1 MIPVSI
7 VVYWM
12 MIFWLKQSDTWK
24 LKQSNTVS
32 MVVYWM
38 MIFWLK
44 QSDTWKLK
52 QSDTCVNG
60 GLLNDD
66 ILIKTKWYL
75 EIKTKWYLC
84 QSVYWMMIFWL
95 KQSDMSIVVYW
106 MMIFWLKQSDTWK
119 LKQSGTC
126 VNGGLLNDD
135 ILIKTKCVNGGLLND
150 DTLIKTKWYLEIKTK
165 WYLCQWWF
173 IEWWYFD

>member
-12 MIFWLKQSDTWK
+12 MIFWLKEGDTCVNGGLLNDDILIK
-24 LKQSNTVS
+24 

-38 MIFWLK
+38 MIFW
-44 QSDTWKLK
+44 LK

-75 EIKTKWYLC
+75 C
-84 QSVYWMMIFWL
+84 Q
-95 KQSDMSIVVYW
+95 
-106 MMIFWLKQSDTWK
+106 
-119 LKQSGTC
+119 
-126 VNGGLLNDD
+126 
-135 ILIKTKCVNGGLLND
+135 
-150 DTLIKTKWYLEIKTK
+150 
-165 WYLCQWWF
+165 
-173 IEWWYFD
+173 

>member
-1 MIPVSI
+1 MIPV
-7 VVYWM
+7 
-12 MIFWLKQSDTWK
+12 L
-24 LKQSNTVS
+24 

-52 QSDTCVNG
+52 QSDTWVNG

-66 ILIKTKWYL
+66 I
-75 EIKTKWYLC
+75 
-84 QSVYWMMIFWL
+84 WL
-95 KQSDMSIVVYW
+95 KQSD
-106 MMIFWLKQSDTWK
+106 
-119 LKQSGTC
+119 TC
-126 VNGGLLNDD
+126 VNGGLLKDD
-135 ILIKTKCVNGGLLND
+135 TLIKTKGYLEIKWYKVIPVSMVVYWMMILWLKKVIPVSMVVYWMDTWLKQSDTCVNSGLLND
-150 DTLIKTKWYLEIKTK
+150 DTLIKTKWYFEIKAK

>member
-1 MIPVSI
+1 MIP
-7 VVYWM
+7 
-12 MIFWLKQSDTWK
+12 
-24 LKQSNTVS
+24 VS

-44 QSDTWKLK
+44 QSDTCVNGGLLNDDILIKSESDTWQIPVSMVVYWMMIFWLK

-75 EIKTKWYLC
+75 
-84 QSVYWMMIFWL
+84 
-95 KQSDMSIVVYW
+95 
-106 MMIFWLKQSDTWK
+106 
-119 LKQSGTC
+119 
-126 VNGGLLNDD
+126 
-135 ILIKTKCVNGGLLND
+135 
-150 DTLIKTKWYLEIKTK
+150 
-165 WYLCQWWF
+165 CQWWF